1 MPELKNTHLRF
12 RRFLKRAKEVVGLA
26 LLVLQFLKLLL
37 DLLK

>member
-1 MPELKNTHLRF
+1 MPEQQLVLVF

-26 LLVLQFLKLLL
+26 LLVLQLLKLLL